1 MPGMMTPP
9 QGDIVAEQMTPENL
23 AAFEQMRQEIP
34 APEFNE
40 QLLSASSEA
49 DPMAVAEFKSEL
61 RGLELPEEVLAVLD
75 QMTDEVLADPA
86 NYDQIRAKYMAQ
98 DIPEDLLPPVF
109 DPEFFGALNLA
120 VDEIRA
126 TSGMPRAP
134 MGFAHG
140 GLASLNPIAAGMAQ
154 AGRYGDTMLAH
165 VSPREISA
173 LRQMGGSGT
182 INPETGFPEFFLKK
196 LFRGVGKVFKKIGS
210 AVKKFAQSSVGKIV
224 TTLALAFFLGPAA
237 ATALGVSSTA
247 GVAAMSGFVGSAG
260 STLAA
265 GGNFKEA
272 LKSGAIGGIT
282 GGALAGVSGGAD
294 AFKAGSYT
302 GPTTIG
308 GQVQKAKAFF
318 SPSRVGGPAPVTSAT
333 PAPITPPT
341 AFDSASA
348 RGTFNVN
355 APFDPAQYPP
365 STSFN
370 TPPTAFDSA
379 SARGT
384 FNLNSTFD
392 PAQYPPSTP
401 INTPLTAFESASA
414 RGKFNLPSTQT
425 GPQGQSALSGDYGF
439 PQIDARDVAKLAE
452 AQTAVTQPVVTQP
465 VVTQPAVGAAVTPT
479 AGTGIVS
486 LPKPSSFWEN
496 LKGSVTKDTYGVGG
510 TDLGFLEGI
519 KGALSPTEVANRIRY
534 GKLENLAKT
543 QGFTTVDAMQKAAMQ
558 AGANPSLLETITKI
572 GATDPSPFR
581 TYAPLALA
589 GLGIMG
595 ATGGFKESDVQA
607 PLGIANMP
615 TGSDLLR
622 RYPEQY
628 RVNLGPSYTSYSGAV
643 APRRAAT
650 GGQMDKEFPRKTG
663 PINGPG
669 TGTSDDI
676 PAMLSD
682 GEFVFTAKSV
692 RNLGDGSRRKGAK
705 RMYAMMK
712 NLENKNHG

>member
-210 AVKKFAQSSVGKIV
+210 AVKKFAQSSLGKIV

-237 ATALGVSSTA
+237 AGALGVSSTA
-247 GVAAMSGFVGSAG
+247 GVAAVSGFVGSAG

-333 PAPITPPT
+333 SAPSLAELGAEVPTAGNPIVSAANVNTAAGITRAPIVDVPP
-341 AFDSASA
+341 
-348 RGTFNVN
+348 N
-355 APFDPAQYPP
+355 
-365 STSFN
+365 
-370 TPPTAFDSA
+370 
-379 SARGT
+379 GT
-384 FNLNSTFD
+384 FNLKPFSPQDLATRPSFYTPP
-392 PAQYPPSTP
+392 PANFTPPAG
-401 INTPLTAFESASA
+401 I
-414 RGKFNLPSTQT
+414 RGP
-425 GPQGQSALSGDYGF
+425 SALSGEYSAFGDPDVFTVKG
-439 PQIDARDVAKLAE
+439 PDASDVAKLTE
-452 AQTAVTQPVVTQP
+452 AQTAVTQP
-465 VVTQPAVGAAVTPT
+465 AVGAAD
-479 AGTGIVS
+479 TGIVS

-543 QGFTTVDAMQKAAMQ
+543 QGFKTVDAMQTAARQ

-572 GATDPSPFR
+572 GSTDPSPFR

>member
-1 MPGMMTPP
+1 MADMAMPGMMTPP

-439 PQIDARDVAKLAE
+439 PQIDARDVAKLTA
-452 AQTAVTQPVVTQP
+452 APPAPPAVTPTAGTP
-465 VVTQPAVGAAVTPT
+465 TAGTPT

-628 RVNLGPSYTSYSGAV
+628 RVNLGPSYTSYSGAA

>member
-1 MPGMMTPP
+1 MADMAMPGMMTPP

-348 RGTFNVN
+348 RGTFN
-355 APFDPAQYPP
+355 
-365 STSFN
+365 
-370 TPPTAFDSA
+370 
-379 SARGT
+379 
-384 FNLNSTFD
+384 LNSTFD

-465 VVTQPAVGAAVTPT
+465 VVTPT

-712 NLENKNHG
+712 NLENKKHG